1 MNQDLL
7 SKNGWKILIV
17 GNNPIELSQVNAQLH
32 AIREPEIITEMAFD
46 DQSTFQRL
54 TVFPAQHIILDDN
67 IGMDTMKN
75 VVARLKRRRSL
86 RVAVTVLKNSNYEET
101 LGSGAVN
108 YVLKQSLSSEL
119 LHGELINSMHFQMRQ
134 SLWERSCRKRQG
146 HMARLIR
153 MATIQ
158 I

>member
-1 MNQDLL
+1 MNQDALP
-7 SKNGWKILIV
+7 KNIWKILIV
-17 GNNPIELSQVNAQLH
+17 GNNPIELSQVNDQLH
-32 AIREPEIITEMAFD
+32 QIEEPGIMTEMAFD

-75 VVARLKRRRSL
+75 VVARLKRRTL
-86 RVAVTVLKNSNYEET
+86 RIAITVLKNSNYEET
-101 LGSGAVN
+101 LGSGAIN
-108 YVLKQSLSSEL
+108 YVLKKSLSSKL
-119 LHGELINSMHFQMRQ
+119 LHGELINSIHFQKSQ
-134 SLWERSCRKRQG
+134 ALWERSYRKRQG
-146 HMARLIR
+146 HMTRLIR